1 MSVPLQPEFE
11 DIDRHFAE
19 FIGQFGGDP
28 TLVPLAAAM
37 LSRSTREGN
46 ICLPLAMRPTLP
58 AQPREAVSPKWPT
71 ASGWRSTLAKSKAVG
86 GPDEQTP
93 LVIDGSDRLYLRRYW
108 NYQQRLAVALRAK
121 AASNPSEV
129 RGKADSQE
137 EAIDAALR
145 NELTIICG
153 GPGTG
158 KTTTVLQIL
167 AGLLQKPGNERLRVA
182 LAAPTG
188 KAATRLEET
197 LRTGLAKLDCPE
209 EVKARMPVNAST
221 IHRLLGVRGNSIY
234 FRHDRQNPLPFD
246 LLVIDEASMAAL
258 PLLSKLLDAL
268 PERCRVVLLGDRD
281 QLASVEPGAVLADI
295 VDAAASPK
303 SPLHRSVV
311 TLEKN
316 YRFSEASGIH
326 HLCAAVREGDAK
338 NAVRILRDQH
348 YTDLVSTELRERPA
362 LVPRFS
368 QAALAGFSAF
378 AAEKDPAAALAQLKK
393 FRVLSALRR
402 GPFGVEGLNRNI
414 EDILQEAELIPKN
427 VSSNYA
433 GKPILITQNDYPL
446 QLYNGD
452 VGILLPDVEAAENPD
467 QLWAWFIGKENK
479 LRRFAPARLPQHEAA
494 YAMTVHKSQG
504 SEFDRVL
511 FILPDR
517 DAPVLSRELIYTG
530 LTRARAQVELWWN
543 EAVFIEAV
551 ARRAERNSGLRD
563 LLPSPTAKIERP
575 RQEQLSPFQRVK
587 LTRTEAIA
595 PSRTNA

>member
-1 MSVPLQPEFE
+1 MSLPPQPEFA

-19 FIGQFGGDP
+19 LIGQFGGDVA
-28 TLVPLAAAM
+28 LVQLAAAM

-46 ICLPLAMRPTLP
+46 ICLPLGTAPPRPP
-58 AQPREAVSPKWPT
+58 EAEADSLKWPT
-71 ASGWRSTLAKSKAVG
+71 ASAWRSTLAKSKAVG

-93 LVIDGSDRLYLRRYW
+93 LVIDQSDRLYLRRYW
-108 NYQQRLAVALRAK
+108 NYQQRLAVALLGK
-121 AASNPSEV
+121 AAGNRTGD
-129 RGKADSQE
+129 RGRAGTQA
-137 EAIDAALR
+137 EAIEAALG

-167 AGLLQKPGNERLRVA
+167 ARLLQKVGNERLRVA
-182 LAAPTG
+182 LTAPTG
-188 KAATRLEET
+188 KAAARLEET
-197 LRTGLAKLDCPE
+197 LRTGLEKLDCPE
-209 EVKARMPVNAST
+209 EVKTRMPVSAST
-221 IHRLLGVRGNSIY
+221 IHRLLGVKGNSIY

-295 VDAAASPK
+295 VDAAASPE

-316 YRFSEASGIH
+316 YRFSESSGIH
-326 HLCAAVREGDAK
+326 HLCVAVRQGDAE
-338 NAVRILRDQH
+338 NAIHILRDQH
-348 YTDLVSTELRERPA
+348 STDLVSTELRERPA
-362 LVPRFS
+362 MVAKFS
-368 QAALAGFSAF
+368 QAVLEGFSAL
-378 AAEKDPAAALAQLKK
+378 AAEKEPAAALAQLKT

-414 EDILQEAELIPKN
+414 EGILREAELLPKN
-427 VSSNYA
+427 ATSNYA
-433 GKPILITQNDYPL
+433 GKPILITQNDYQL

-452 VGILLPDVEAAENPD
+452 VGILLPDVEATEDPD
-467 QLWAWFIGKENK
+467 QLWAWFIGKENT

-530 LTRARAQVELWWN
+530 LTRARSQVELWWS
-543 EAVFIEAV
+543 EAVFVKAV

-563 LLPSPTAKIERP
+563 LLAAAVAKVPRP
-575 RQEQLSPFQRVK
+575 RQEQLRLF
-587 LTRTEAIA
+587 TE
-595 PSRTNA
+595 

>member
-1 MSVPLQPEFE
+1 MRLPLQPEFE

-19 FIGQFGGDP
+19 FIGRFGGDG

-46 ICLPLAMRPTLP
+46 ICLPLALRPPLP
-58 AQPREAVSPKWPT
+58 AQLRETDSSSWPT
-71 ASGWRSTLAKSKAVG
+71 ASVWRSTLAKSKAVG
-86 GPDEQTP
+86 GPGEQTP
-93 LVIDGSDRLYLRRYW
+93 LVIDESDRLYLRRYW

-121 AASNPSEV
+121 AADNPTRD
-129 RGKADSQE
+129 RGQAGSQD
-137 EAIDAALR
+137 EAIEAALR

-167 AGLLQKPGNERLRVA
+167 ARLLQTPGNERLRVA
-182 LAAPTG
+182 LTAPTG
-188 KAATRLEET
+188 KAAARLEET
-197 LRTGLAKLDCPE
+197 LRTGLEKLDCPE

-234 FRHDRQNPLPFD
+234 FRHDGQNPLPVD

-268 PERCRVVLLGDRD
+268 PERCRLVFLGDRD

-295 VDAAASPK
+295 VDAAASPE
-303 SPLHRSVV
+303 SPLHRSVI

-316 YRFSEASGIH
+316 YRFSEASGIQQ
-326 HLCAAVREGDAK
+326 LCVAVRQGEAAD
-338 NAVRILRDQH
+338 AVRILRDQG
-348 YTDLVSTELRERPA
+348 YTDLVSTELSERPA
-362 LVPRFS
+362 LVTRFS
-368 QAALAGFSAF
+368 KAIVEGFSAF
-378 AAEKDPAAALAQLKK
+378 TAEKDPVGALGQLKK

-402 GPFGVEGLNRNI
+402 GPFGVERLNQNI
-414 EDILQEAELIPKN
+414 EAILQEAELIPKN
-427 VSSNYA
+427 VTSDYA
-433 GKPILITQNDYPL
+433 GKPILISQNDYQL

-452 VGILLPDVEAAENPD
+452 VGILLPDAAATENPD
-467 QLWAWFIGKENK
+467 QLWAWFIGKENT

-517 DAPVLSRELIYTG
+517 DVPVLSRELIYTG
-530 LTRARAQVELWWN
+530 LTRARSKVELWWN
-543 EAVFIEAV
+543 EEIFTKAVT
-551 ARRAERNSGLRD
+551 RRAERNSGLRD
-563 LLPSPTAKIERP
+563 LLASSGAKIARAKP
-575 RQEQLSPFQRVK
+575 EQMDLF
-587 LTRTEAIA
+587 TE
-595 PSRTNA
+595 

>member
-1 MSVPLQPEFE
+1 MTLPPQSEFA

-19 FIGQFGGDP
+19 LIGQFGGDP

-46 ICLPLAMRPTLP
+46 ICLSLANAPPLP
-58 AQPREAVSPKWPT
+58 AEGGEADSLKWPT
-71 ASGWRSTLAKSKAVG
+71 ASTWRSALAKSKAVG

-93 LVIDGSDRLYLRRYW
+93 LVIDDSQRLYLRRYW
-108 NYQQRLAVALRAK
+108 NYQQRLAVALLRK
-121 AASNPSEV
+121 AASNPTGD
-129 RGKADSQE
+129 RAKAGNQA
-137 EAIDAALR
+137 EAINVAVR

-153 GPGTG
+153 APGTG

-167 AGLLQKPGNERLRVA
+167 ARMLQKAGNERLRVA

-188 KAATRLEET
+188 KAAARLQET
-197 LRTGLAKLDCPE
+197 LRTGLEKLDCPE
-209 EVKARMPVNAST
+209 ELKTRMPVNAST
-221 IHRLLGVRGNSIY
+221 IHRLLGVRGNSVY
-234 FRHDRQNPLPFD
+234 FRHDRQNPLPLD

-258 PLLSKLLDAL
+258 PLLAKLLDAL

-295 VDAAASPK
+295 VDSAASPK
-303 SPLHRSVV
+303 SPLHRSVI

-316 YRFSEASGIH
+316 YRFSEGSGIH
-326 HLCAAVREGDAK
+326 HLCAAVRQGDAA
-338 NAVRILRDQH
+338 NVVRILRDQQ
-348 YTDLVSTELRERPA
+348 YPDLVSTELSERPA

-368 QAALAGFSAF
+368 EAILEGFAAF
-378 AAEKDPAAALAQLKK
+378 AVEKDPAAALGQLQK

-414 EDILQEAELIPKN
+414 EGILQEAGLIPGN
-427 VSSNYA
+427 VTSNYA

-452 VGILLPDVEAAENPD
+452 VGILLPDVEAKEKTD

-517 DAPVLSRELIYTG
+517 GAPVLSRELIYTG
-530 LTRARAQVELWWN
+530 LTRARVQVELWWN
-543 EAVFIEAV
+543 EEVLTEAV

-563 LLPSPTAKIERP
+563 LLSAPAPRVEPP
-575 RQEQLSPFQRVK
+575 RQEQLRLFS
-587 LTRTEAIA
+587 E
-595 PSRTNA
+595 

>member
-316 YRFSEASGIH
+316 YRFSEASGIQ
-326 HLCAAVREGDAK
+326 HLCVAVRQGEAA
-338 NAVRILRDQH
+338 NAVRILREQH
-348 YTDLVSTELRERPA
+348 YADLVSTELSERPA
-362 LVPRFS
+362 LLPRFS
-368 QAALAGFSAF
+368 KAIIEGFSAF
-378 AAEKDPAAALAQLKK
+378 LAEKDPGAALEQLKK

-402 GPFGVEGLNRNI
+402 GPFGVEVLNRNI
-414 EDILQEAELIPKN
+414 EEILQEAELISKKAA
-427 VSSNYA
+427 SNYA
-433 GKPILITQNDYPL
+433 GKPILISQNDYQL

-452 VGILLPDVEAAENPD
+452 VGILLPDAEATEKPD
-467 QLWAWFIGKENK
+467 QLWAWFIGKENT

-530 LTRARAQVELWWN
+530 LTRARAQVELWWS

-563 LLPSPTAKIERP
+563 LLSPSPTAKMERP
-575 RQEQLSPFQRVK
+575 RQEQLSLFS
-587 LTRTEAIA
+587 E
-595 PSRTNA
+595 

>member
-11 DIDRHFAE
+11 DIGRHFAE
-19 FIGQFGGDP
+19 FIGQFGGDA

-58 AQPREAVSPKWPT
+58 AQAREADSPKWPT
-71 ASGWRSTLAKSKAVG
+71 ASVWRSTLAKSKAVG

-121 AASNPSEV
+121 AASNPSGV
-129 RGKADSQE
+129 RGKADSQD

-167 AGLLQKPGNERLRVA
+167 ARLLQKPGSERLRVA

-197 LRTGLAKLDCPE
+197 LRTGLETLDCPE
-209 EVKARMPVNAST
+209 GVKARMPVNAST

-268 PERCRVVLLGDRD
+268 PEHCRVVLLGDRD

-303 SPLHRSVV
+303 SPLHQSVV

-316 YRFSEASGIH
+316 YRFSEASGIQ
-326 HLCAAVREGDAK
+326 HLCVAVRQGDAAK
-338 NAVRILRDQH
+338 AVRILREQH
-348 YTDLVSTELRERPA
+348 YADLVSTELSERPA

-368 QAALAGFSAF
+368 KAIVEGFSAF
-378 AAEKDPAAALAQLKK
+378 LAEKDPRPALEQLKK

-402 GPFGVEGLNRNI
+402 GPFGVEVLNRNI
-414 EDILQEAELIPKN
+414 EEILQEAELIPKN
-427 VSSNYA
+427 VTSNYA
-433 GKPILITQNDYPL
+433 GKPILISQNDYQL

-452 VGILLPDVEAAENPD
+452 VGILLLDAKATEKPD
-467 QLWAWFIGKENK
+467 QLWAWFIGKENT

-530 LTRARAQVELWWN
+530 LTRARAQVELWWS
-543 EAVFIEAV
+543 EAVFLEAV

-563 LLPSPTAKIERP
+563 LLSTPAAKMERP
-575 RQEQLSPFQRVK
+575 RQEQLSLFS
-587 LTRTEAIA
+587 E
-595 PSRTNA
+595 